1 MPGVPP
7 ALAGLLRELTPRP
20 GIYRMLDAAGA
31 LLYVGKARNLRKRV
45 ASYFRSPASLPTKT
59 RAMLAHVVSVEVTVT
74 ATEGEALLLESNL
87 IKAHRPR
94 YNVVLRDDKSYPYI
108 HVSTDQAFPRLA
120 LHRGAR
126 SGKGRYLGPYPSA
139 GAVRDTLGLL
149 QKLFQVRQCEDT
161 FFRNRS
167 RPCLQHQ
174 IRRCTAPCVGLIDAE
189 AYAEDVRHA
198 LQFLD
203 GQTGEVI
210 GDLVRRME
218 AAAGALDF
226 ERAARYRDQIAQ
238 LRRVAEHQYVTVGA
252 ASVDVV
258 AAAHRHG
265 VGCVQVFVV
274 RNGRHLGNRTY
285 FPEHADTAEEASLL
299 RAFLIQHYLSPEQG
313 EALPGEILLSH
324 DVEDRDTLAQLL
336 ADRAGRAV
344 QVRASVR
351 AERARWVAMAIEN
364 ARLALEQ
371 RLSAR
376 ADLQARFEALSEA
389 LGLPETPTR
398 IECFDV
404 SHSHGEAP
412 VASCVAF
419 ERDGPHSSDYRRFNI
434 RGLAPGD
441 DYGAIRQAVE
451 RRYARLRAEEGRLPD
466 VLLIDGGAGQAAE
479 AARVLEE
486 LQVAG
491 VAVVGVAKGAARKP
505 GMESLFLP
513 GREGALILAA
523 DSPALHLVQQVR
535 DEAHR
540 FAITAHRQ
548 QRARRRNA
556 SVLESIPG
564 IGPTRRRRLLTQFGG
579 LQGLER
585 AGVEDL
591 TNVPGISAQLAR
603 KIYDAFHADR

>member
-1 MPGVPP
+1 
-7 ALAGLLRELTPRP
+7 
-20 GIYRMLDAAGA
+20 MLDASGN

-45 ASYFRSPASLPTKT
+45 MSYFRSPGALPPKT

-94 YNVVLRDDKSYPYI
+94 YNVVLRDDKSYPYVY
-108 HVSTDQAFPRLA
+108 VSTDQPFPRLA
-120 LHRGAR
+120 LHRGPR

-139 GAVRDTLGLL
+139 GAVRETLGLL

-174 IRRCTAPCVGLIDAE
+174 IRRCTAPCVGLIDHD

-198 LQFLD
+198 LMFLE

-210 GDLVRRME
+210 GDLVWRME
-218 AAAGALDF
+218 AAAHALDF
-226 ERAARYRDQIAQ
+226 ERAARYRDQVAQ

-252 ASVDVV
+252 ANVDVV
-258 AAAHRHG
+258 AAACRHG
-265 VGCVQVFVV
+265 LGCVQVFVV
-274 RNGRHLGNRTY
+274 RHGRHLGNRSF
-285 FPEHADTAEEASLL
+285 FPDHAEAAEEATLL
-299 RAFLIQHYLSPEQG
+299 RAFLIQHYLDPEQS
-313 EALPGEILLSH
+313 EALPAEVLLSH
-324 DVEDRDTLAQLL
+324 EVDDRDTLADLL
-336 ADRAGRAV
+336 AGRAGRPI
-344 QVRASVR
+344 QVRATVR
-351 AERARWVAMAIEN
+351 AERARWVAMALEN

-371 RLSAR
+371 RLSSR
-376 ADLQARFEALSEA
+376 SDLQARFEALGEA
-389 LGLPETPTR
+389 LGLPEAPGR

-404 SHSHGEAP
+404 SHSQGEAP

-419 ERDGPHSSDYRRFNI
+419 ERDGAHPSDYRRFNI

-466 VLLIDGGAGQAAE
+466 ILLIDGGAGQAGE
-479 AARVLEE
+479 AARALEE
-486 LQVAG
+486 VQVTG
-491 VAVVGVAKGAARKP
+491 VIVVGVAKGPTRKP
-505 GMESLFLP
+505 GLESLFLP
-513 GREGALILAA
+513 GREGALILPP
-523 DSPALHLVQQVR
+523 DSPALHLVQQIR

-548 QRARRRNA
+548 RRARPRNA

-579 LQGLER
+579 MKGLER

-591 TNVPGISAQLAR
+591 AHVPGISAQLAR
-603 KIYDAFHADR
+603 RIYDAFHADR

>member
-1 MPGVPP
+1 
-7 ALAGLLRELTPRP
+7 
-20 GIYRMLDAAGA
+20 MLDASGV

-45 ASYFRSPASLPTKT
+45 SSYFRSPDSLPVKT
-59 RAMLAHVVSVEVTVT
+59 RAMMGQVASVEVTVT

-108 HVSTDQAFPRLA
+108 HVSAGEPFPRLT

-126 SGKGRYLGPYPSA
+126 NGGGRYLGPYPSA
-139 GAVRDTLGLL
+139 GAVRETLGLL
-149 QKLFQVRQCEDT
+149 EKLFQLRQCEDT

-174 IRRCTAPCVGLIDAE
+174 IQRCSAPCVGRITQE

-198 LQFLD
+198 LMFLE

-218 AAAGALDF
+218 LASRALDF

-238 LRRVAEHQYVTVGA
+238 LRRVSEHQYVTVGA

-258 AAAHRHG
+258 AAACRHG
-265 VGCVQVFVV
+265 VACVQVFVV
-274 RNGRHLGNRTY
+274 RNGRHLGNRTF
-285 FPEHADTAEEASLL
+285 FPEHADAADEPTVL
-299 RAFLIQHYLSPEQG
+299 RAFLVQHYLASDAG
-313 EALPGEILLSH
+313 EALPAEVLLSQ
-324 DVEDRDTLAQLL
+324 DVDDRGTLAQLL
-336 ADRAGRAV
+336 SERAGRTV
-344 QVRASVR
+344 KVRASVR
-351 AERARWVAMAIEN
+351 AERARWVAMALEN
-364 ARLALEQ
+364 VRLALAQ
-371 RLSAR
+371 RLATQG
-376 ADLQARFEALSEA
+376 DLQTRFETLAEA
-389 LGLPETPTR
+389 LGLLEVPGR

-404 SHSHGEAP
+404 SHSRGEAT

-419 ERDGPHSSDYRRFNI
+419 ERDGPHPSDYRRFNI
-434 RGLAPGD
+434 RGIAPGD
-441 DYGAIRQAVE
+441 DYGAMRQAVE
-451 RRYARLRAEEGRLPD
+451 RRYARVCAEEGKLPD
-466 VLLIDGGAGQAAE
+466 VLLIDGGRGQAAE
-479 AARVLEE
+479 AERALEE
-486 LQVAG
+486 LQVTG
-491 VAVVGVAKGAARKP
+491 VTVVGVAKGTSRKP

-513 GREGALILAA
+513 GSEGALILPP

-548 QRARRRNA
+548 SRANRRNT

-564 IGPTRRRRLLTQFGG
+564 IGPVRRRLLLTEFGG
-579 LQGLER
+579 LRGLER
-585 AGVEDL
+585 AGVQDL
-591 TNVPGISAQLAR
+591 THVPGISAQLAR
-603 KIYDAFHADR
+603 KIYDALHADR

>member
-1 MPGVPP
+1 
-7 ALAGLLRELTPRP
+7 
-20 GIYRMLDAAGA
+20 MLDASGV

-45 ASYFRSPASLPTKT
+45 SSYFRSADSLPVKT
-59 RAMLAHVVSVEVTVT
+59 RAMMAQVASVEVTVT

-108 HVSTDQAFPRLA
+108 HVSAGEPFPRLT

-126 SGKGRYLGPYPSA
+126 NGGGRYLGPYPSA
-139 GAVRDTLGLL
+139 GAVRETLGLL
-149 QKLFQVRQCEDT
+149 EKLFQLRQCEDT

-174 IRRCTAPCVGLIDAE
+174 IQRCSAPCVGRITQQ

-198 LQFLD
+198 LMFLE

-218 AAAGALDF
+218 LASRALDF

-238 LRRVAEHQYVTVGA
+238 LRRVSEHQYVTVGA

-258 AAAHRHG
+258 AAACRHG
-265 VGCVQVFVV
+265 VACVQVFVV
-274 RNGRHLGNRTY
+274 RNGRHLGNRTF
-285 FPEHADTAEEASLL
+285 FPEHAEAADEPTVL
-299 RAFLIQHYLSPEQG
+299 RAFLVQHYLASDAG
-313 EALPGEILLSH
+313 EALPAEVLLSQ
-324 DVEDRDTLAQLL
+324 DVDDRGTLAQLL
-336 ADRAGRAV
+336 SERAGRTV
-344 QVRASVR
+344 KVRASVR
-351 AERARWVAMAIEN
+351 AERARWVAMALEN
-364 ARLALEQ
+364 VRLALAQ
-371 RLSAR
+371 RLATQG
-376 ADLQARFEALSEA
+376 DLQTRFETLAEA
-389 LGLPETPTR
+389 LGLQEVPGR

-404 SHSHGEAP
+404 SHSRGEAT

-419 ERDGPHSSDYRRFNI
+419 ERDGPHPSDYRRFNI
-434 RGLAPGD
+434 RGIAPGD
-441 DYGAIRQAVE
+441 DYGAMRQAVE
-451 RRYARLRAEEGRLPD
+451 RRYARVCAEEGKLPD
-466 VLLIDGGAGQAAE
+466 VLLIDGGRGQAAE
-479 AARVLEE
+479 AERALEE
-486 LQVAG
+486 LQVTG
-491 VAVVGVAKGAARKP
+491 VTVVGVAKGTSRKP

-513 GREGALILAA
+513 GSEGALILPP

-548 QRARRRNA
+548 RRANRRNT

-564 IGPTRRRRLLTQFGG
+564 IGPVRRRLLLTEFGG
-579 LQGLER
+579 LRGLER
-585 AGVEDL
+585 AGVQDL
-591 TNVPGISAQLAR
+591 AHVPGISAQLAR
-603 KIYDAFHADR
+603 KIYDALHADR